1 MAGGDMDE
9 LGTAAGVRAV
19 LDRAAGRVEDGIAPR
34 PAIPVE
40 DRIEPP
46 AVIGR
51 ARALVVP
58 ALRAAVDRLDGEYM
72 RKIAA
77 YHLGW
82 LDAEGQP
89 VSGDGVGGKA
99 IRPTLAVLSAE
110 AGGGSA
116 SDGVPAAVA
125 VELVHN
131 FSLLH
136 DDIMD
141 RDVERRHRPTAWVV
155 FGDGQAI
162 LAGNA
167 MLTAAIDVLVRDGVA
182 GQRSLAC
189 LLSAVESL
197 ISGQSADLAL
207 GSRDEVDM
215 VTTAEVLAMEAGK
228 TAALLAC
235 SASIG
240 AIAAGAPTP
249 VVDGLAAYGHEL
261 GIAFQLVDDIL
272 GITGDAAATGKSS
285 SSDVRAGKRSAP
297 IVAALTSGTH
307 ASTLLARLLTAGPPT
322 SDDDVT
328 YATKLIDEAGG
339 LEWAADEADRRLAL
353 ALARLAEISKFSVP
367 AGTTSDLAALARY
380 VVERDR

>member
-1 MAGGDMDE
+1 
-9 LGTAAGVRAV
+9 
-19 LDRAAGRVEDGIAPR
+19 
-34 PAIPVE
+34 
-40 DRIEPP
+40 
-46 AVIGR
+46 
-51 ARALVVP
+51 
-58 ALRAAVDRLDGEYM
+58 M

-155 FGDGQAI
+155 FGEGQAI

-167 MLTAAIDVLVRDGVA
+167 MLTAAIDLLVRDGVA

-207 GSRDEVDM
+207 GSGDDVELD
-215 VTTAEVLAMEAGK
+215 EVLAMEAGK

-240 AIAAGAPTP
+240 AIAAGAPAA

-261 GIAFQLVDDIL
+261 GMAFQLVDDIL

-307 ASTLLARLLTAGPPT
+307 ASKLLARLLADGPPT

-339 LEWAADEADRRLAL
+339 LDWAADEADRRLAL
-353 ALARLAEISKFSVP
+353 ALARLGEISKFSVP